1 MEEALKILIVDDD
14 EVDRMALRR
23 LLKSAGVK
31 AETVEAYDCAMA
43 ISEVKDKQFDC
54 AFIDYRLPDM
64 DGLGL
69 VQQLRGSNVRM
80 PLIILT
86 GQGDEQIAVE
96 LMKAGASDY
105 IAKGRLSPEALA
117 QVLRGAVRLY
127 QAQQQAEL
135 AEQQKEQLA
144 RQRED
149 FVSRLT
155 HDLRTPLV
163 AADRMLNLFQEGA
176 FGDISPEMQEV
187 LVTMVRS
194 NQNLLQM
201 VNTILEVYRHDAGR
215 KTLTFEAC
223 GLRDVITQ
231 VVQELSPLAQE
242 RGLTLKIDADQTK
255 GIVQGDCM
263 ELRRLLINLVGNAI
277 KFTDKGSITIRLTEA
292 DRSIRAEGEQS
303 TRPLRCVVVEVEDT
317 GAGISAEDQ
326 ATLFERFRQGNHKRS
341 GSGLGMYLSRR
352 IVEAHNGSIEV
363 KSELGKGSLFIV
375 ALPVSHEEA

>member
-23 LLKSAGVK
+23 LLKSAGIK

-43 ISEVKDKQFDC
+43 ISEVKDKKFDC

-69 VQQLRGSNVRM
+69 VQQLRGSNVKM

-117 QVLRGAVRLY
+117 QVLRSAVRLY

-163 AADRMLNLFQEGA
+163 AADRMLSLFQEGA

-215 KTLTFEAC
+215 KTLNFEAC

-231 VVQELSPLAQE
+231 VLQELSPLAQE
-242 RGLTLKIDADQTK
+242 RSLDMKLDADDQTK

-277 KFTDKGSITIRLTEA
+277 KFTDKGSVTIRLTE
-292 DRSIRAEGEQS
+292 DHRPFRKEGEQVAQ
-303 TRPLRCVVVEVEDT
+303 LVRCAVVEVEDT

-363 KSELGKGSLFIV
+363 KSQLGKGSLFIV
-375 ALPVSHEEA
+375 CLPIS